1 MSSTEELKIKVASF
15 PKKPGVY
22 LMKDFDG
29 VIIYIG
35 KAKELR
41 ARVRS
46 YFGVGD
52 GRLQIQYLVKKIASI
67 DTIVTESEEEAFL
80 LERDLIHK
88 HKPRYNIRL
97 KDDKAYLSV
106 RVDRRK
112 PWPRL
117 EVVRQ
122 MIPDGS
128 EYYGPFP
135 NGFQLREVMEV
146 IRKVFPLR
154 TCPDAVF
161 HNRARPCLEYEIK
174 RCAGPCCLPVPQE
187 DYDRWLRQALDILEG
202 NIEPTLKD
210 LAYEMDRASEDLRFE
225 EAAAIRDRMVALEGF
240 KNRGRESVS
249 YDFTCDCFG
258 LYREAELAVIAV
270 LKARGGRIS
279 EVETY
284 DFRDRHETDEEL
296 MEAVIEQ
303 FYEHGREVPSE
314 VVVSIPLS
322 NAEILGDV
330 LAGGG
335 TPVTVISPQQGAK
348 HRLIRLAEINAR
360 QAFGVKFFSE
370 ARYDAISQEMATLFQ
385 LSQVPRRI
393 ECIDISNLQGSDIVG
408 ALAAFQDGAPDRKG
422 YRRYKISFQ
431 DKPNDFEAIHEV
443 VTRRLSK
450 SDSLPDVLIIDG
462 GKQQLQKALEA
473 RDALGLQLDIISL
486 AKMRLE
492 KDVPKN
498 DLSYKPERVFV
509 EGAADSI
516 PLEASEGL
524 TQFMQR
530 IRDEVH
536 RFVITFHR
544 ATRKKRVFK
553 SLLDDIP
560 GIGAERRQRLL
571 KEYGSTDSMKDAPT
585 EDLARV
591 GRMPKPLAEKLKRIL
606 SEAHATKA

>member
-1 MSSTEELKIKVASF
+1 MNAHENLKKVVSEF

-29 VIIYIG
+29 GIIYIG
-35 KAKELR
+35 KAKDLR
-41 ARVRS
+41 LRVRS

-52 GRLQIQYLVKKIASI
+52 GRLQIQYLVKKIATI

-97 KDDKAYLSV
+97 KDDKAYLSI
-106 RVDRRK
+106 RVDRNK

-122 MIPDGS
+122 MIPDGT

-135 NGFQLREVMEV
+135 SGFKLREVLDV

-154 TCPDAVF
+154 TCPDTVF
-161 HNRARPCLEYEIK
+161 YNRSRPCLEYEIK
-174 RCAGPCCLPVPQE
+174 RCSGPCCIQVDREQ
-187 DYDRWLRQALDILEG
+187 YDKWLSQAVDILEG
-202 NIEPTLKD
+202 NIEATFAELSRD
-210 LAYEMDRASEDLRFE
+210 MENASENLRFE
-225 EAAAIRDRMVALEGF
+225 EAAAIRDRITALENF

-258 LYREAELAVIAV
+258 IYREGDLAVVAV

-284 DFRDRHETDEEL
+284 DFRDRHETDQEL
-296 MEAVIEQ
+296 LEAVIEQ
-303 FYEHGREVPSE
+303 FYHHGREIPGE
-314 VVVSIPLS
+314 IVVGVELS
-322 NAEILGDV
+322 TKDV
-330 LAGGG
+330 LSKLLSESGVQVEIIA
-335 TPVTVISPQQGAK
+335 PDQGAK
-348 HRLIRLAEINAR
+348 HRLLRLAEINAR
-360 QAFGVKFFSE
+360 QAFGVKFFSDV
-370 ARYDAISQEMATLFQ
+370 RYDAIAEELAATFK

-408 ALAAFQDGAPDRKG
+408 ALVAFQDGVPDRKG

-443 VTRRLSK
+443 VSRRLARGEG
-450 SDSLPDVLIIDG
+450 LPDLLIIDG
-462 GKQQLQKALEA
+462 GKQQLAKALEA
-473 RDALGLQLDIISL
+473 RDTLGIRLDIISL

-492 KDVPKN
+492 KGRQDSV
-498 DLSYKPERVFV
+498 SYKPERIFI
-509 EGAADSI
+509 EGEGDSV
-516 PLEASEGL
+516 PLDEAQGV
-524 TQFMQR
+524 TQFLQR

-536 RFVITFHR
+536 RYVITFHR
-544 ATRKKRVFK
+544 ATRAKRVFR
-553 SLLDDIP
+553 SILDDIP
-560 GIGAERRQRLL
+560 GIGPERRQRLL
-571 KEYGSTDSMKDAPT
+571 KEYGSIEKMKDVSE
-585 EDLARV
+585 EDLARI
-591 GRMPKPLAEKLKRIL
+591 GRMPKALAEKLKRIL
-606 SEAHATKA
+606 TGT